1 MVGRPS
7 GEPLDLEMPGPVA
20 QDVVEVDPRGRVLLP
35 PRIVADIGWLDNLPE
50 GGAQSLA
57 VLDRPRI
64 LRLLSFDQTGVAV
77 LARRRELIAMVDSE
91 PEALE
96 ELVLLEDR
104 YHRIRI
110 SQDRRVTLSNLLV
123 AHLEIR
129 PGETALYIERVGQE
143 VRLISPAAR
152 SQRLISTPKELKGLP

>member
-1 MVGRPS
+1 
-7 GEPLDLEMPGPVA
+7 
-20 QDVVEVDPRGRVLLP
+20 
-35 PRIVADIGWLDNLPE
+35 
-50 GGAQSLA
+50 
-57 VLDRPRI
+57 
-64 LRLLSFDQTGVAV
+64 
-77 LARRRELIAMVDSE
+77 MVDSE

-110 SQDRRVTLSNLLV
+110 PQDRRVTLSNLLV